1 MVWYYISDRTT
12 LLPFGAK
19 SYSRDIFATVYA
31 VIVIAAFAGSMRKEK
46 RVMTLSRQQ
55 TEEWKGWM
63 QARCPSSTRTL
74 IRLFRSSRVDPVTCA
89 ASMHLRHSFPP
100 VAAFQQQCAT

>member
-1 MVWYYISDRTT
+1 MLRFEEAALREHAATIDACAEFCAWMVWYYIADRTT

-63 QARCPSSTRTL
+63 QARTFVLS
-74 IRLFRSSRVDPVTCA
+74 LFV
-89 ASMHLRHSFPP
+89 F
-100 VAAFQQQCAT
+100 